1 MTTMEVCMTNLT
13 QRTFRTSIISF
24 VSIIFIATFSAC
36 GGGGGGGGGGEV
48 TYTGVTT
55 QAVITSGNS
64 DDLTVGSLQNG
75 TISES
80 SSAVAVVAQDTGAGG
95 RPRGLI
101 VADAVR
107 NVLVQVDVPSKTANA
122 TAVGATISENG
133 SISGNCGGS
142 ASFTLTLDDV
152 TGTFN
157 GNFTYSNFCYD
168 DITLTGSATI
178 SGVIDLFDLD
188 FVSISIETNGLTTQ
202 LCGESF
208 TVAGRIVVTGS
219 SPTIVVDVDTRVRDD
234 ATGTVYWVNDLRI
247 ISTDNGGGYI
257 DVTVAGRFYD
267 PNFGFAVVTT
277 TTPLRIFYFDAW
289 PDSGV
294 LLATGD
300 LGVGG
305 GSTKAR
311 LSAFGSVYTVEA
323 DTTGDGLFDFS
334 VIKTWPENLCDI

>member
-1 MTTMEVCMTNLT
+1 
-13 QRTFRTSIISF
+13 
-24 VSIIFIATFSAC
+24 
-36 GGGGGGGGGGEV
+36 
-48 TYTGVTT
+48 
-55 QAVITSGNS
+55 
-64 DDLTVGSLQNG
+64 
-75 TISES
+75 
-80 SSAVAVVAQDTGAGG
+80 
-95 RPRGLI
+95 
-101 VADAVR
+101 
-107 NVLVQVDVPSKTANA
+107 
-122 TAVGATISENG
+122 
-133 SISGNCGGS
+133 
-142 ASFTLTLDDV
+142 LTLDDV